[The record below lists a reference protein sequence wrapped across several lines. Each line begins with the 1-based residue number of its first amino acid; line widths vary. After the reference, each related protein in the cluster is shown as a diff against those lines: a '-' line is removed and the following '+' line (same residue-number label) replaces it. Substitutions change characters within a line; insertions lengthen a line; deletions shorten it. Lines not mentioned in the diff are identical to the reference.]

1 MKNGLEDKSKED
13 LKNTGNQGRC
23 FGPGGSLEGGICSR
37 HIGLVLASGKS
48 VSICT
53 WQPIHWSDGHCEQVW
68 FWVFVFFVFNQCSTG
83 KYYFL
88 TRDSK
93 QQTLFSIF
101 LKYHTTTQK
110 EEGNI
115 YNLYGFC
122 KRASTQPLLYIAK
135 LRNCVQCEPF
145 TVCGYKEPIIWP
157 LVSP

>member
-1 MKNGLEDKSKED
+1 MLAYAH
-13 LKNTGNQGRC
+13 GNLFTEVMGIVNK
-23 FGPGGSLEGGICSR
+23 FGFG
-37 HIGLVLASGKS
+37 
-48 VSICT
+48 
-53 WQPIHWSDGHCEQVW
+53 
-68 FWVFVFFVFNQCSTG
+68 FFFFLFNQCSTG